1 MRKTIWTIELYFD
14 NTKQPNQ
21 LLFKK
26 QFNSVKEIKEYG
38 FVGLSSNF
46 LYDFERK
53 LNNGLLNPSTS
64 KKKKSLEKYKR
75 FIITKE
81 YWNRDGSSSIKKL
94 NI

>member
-1 MRKTIWTIELYFD
+1 MRKTIWTIELFYD
-14 NTKQPNQ
+14 NNKQK

-26 QFNSVKEIKEYG
+26 QFDSVKQIKEYG

-53 LNNGLLNPSTS
+53 LNCGLLNLDTS
-64 KKKKSLEKYKR
+64 KKKKCLIKYKR
-75 FIITKE
+75 FIITKQ
-81 YWNRDGSSSIKKL
+81 YFNKDGSSETKKL